1 MGKLV
6 IDMFVTLDGVAQA
19 PGGPDE
25 DTESGFEH
33 GGWQAPYFDQDSGE
47 IMGEHIERMDALL
60 LGRKTYDIFAAYWP
74 NAPKDFAIAQKL
86 NSVPKYVASRS
97 LETAD
102 WNNST
107 VIAGDVGAEVAKVKD
122 AHDEVHV
129 IGSTDLIQ
137 TLLKEELVDRIN
149 LWVYPIVLGAG
160 KRLFGEGIAPTAF
173 DLKVSATFPSGTVLL
188 VYEAAGKPTYG
199 NMAED

>member
-6 IDMFVTLDGVAQA
+6 IDMFVTLDGVAQG

-25 DTESGFEH
+25 DREGGFDH
-33 GGWQAPYFDQDSGE
+33 GGWQAPYLDQDSGE

-74 NAPKDFAIAQKL
+74 QAPKDLAIAEKL
-86 NSVPKYVASRS
+86 NSVPKYVASRTLRS
-97 LETAD
+97 AD

-107 VIAGDVGAEVAKVKD
+107 VVGGDVAAEVAKVKD
-122 AHDEVHV
+122 AHNELHV

-137 TLLKEELVDRIN
+137 TLLTAELVDRIN
-149 LWVYPIVLGAG
+149 LWVYPIVLGTG
-160 KRLFGEGIAPTAF
+160 KRLFREGALPAALQ
-173 DLKVSATFPSGTVLL
+173 LKMSATFPSGTVLL
-188 VYEAAGKPTYG
+188 VYETAGKPTYG
-199 NMAED
+199 SAAN